1 MVDVGDRTVRGLL
14 DEPGDWDGVK
24 WWRLELRTLVD
35 AAPAQAKVALLGPRE
50 AWRAEVP
57 RFAAGSCLQS
67 LAFMLALALPA
78 LSAAMMVQWLVIQ
91 GASRWD
97 MPLMYAGP
105 LTAFALLVNA
115 HGEVQELRTPRY
127 AGATITWTLALW
139 NIIPGVLVL
148 GIGLTAARPFWDG
161 SEVWL
166 WAVAANVALA
176 MWTVIRF
183 SVQKSGPQDDLQNVD
198 QAVSEMRPEA
208 RGTALEERDA
218 AIRELVARG
227 RITPEFGEMALAA
240 PLGHLGR
247 TVAPQVMSPFGAHA
261 VSRAGQ
267 GERDASG
274 S

>member
-1 MVDVGDRTVRGLL
+1 MEKDGVVSDRTVGALVN
-14 DEPGDWDGVK
+14 EPGDWDGLK

-57 RFAAGSCLQS
+57 KFAAGSCLQS
-67 LAFMLALALPA
+67 LAFMLALALPT
-78 LSAAMMVQWLVIQ
+78 LSAGMMVQWLVIQ

-115 HGEVQELRTPRY
+115 YGEVQELRTPRY

-139 NIIPGVLVL
+139 NIVPGLLVL
-148 GIGLTAARPFWDG
+148 AVGLTAARPFWDG

-176 MWTVIRF
+176 VWTVIRF
-183 SVQKSGPQDDLQNVD
+183 SVRRSGPQDDLQNVD
-198 QAVSEMRPEA
+198 QAVSEMRPDA
-208 RGTALEERDA
+208 RATALHERDA

-227 RITPEFGEMALAA
+227 RITPEAGEMALAA
-240 PLGHLGR
+240 PLGHLGL
-247 TVAPQVMSPFGAHA
+247 TVAPELLSPLGKHA
-261 VSRAGQ
+261 VDRAG
-267 GERDASG
+267 SG
-274 S
+274 LA